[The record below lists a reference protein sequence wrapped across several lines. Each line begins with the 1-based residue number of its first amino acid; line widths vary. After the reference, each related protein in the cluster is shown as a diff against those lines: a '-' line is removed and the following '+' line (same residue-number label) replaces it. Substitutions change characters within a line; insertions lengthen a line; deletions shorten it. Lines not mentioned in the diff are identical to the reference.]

1 VRCWVVRLFGV
12 LVAAVVAV
20 VTAVALS
27 VTGVGPVSVFGSG
40 SIDYI
45 QFSVVSV
52 IAAFLAALLLSTRV
66 RDGRLH
72 GVGAVI
78 ATAALTYVVGVLLF
92 PIVAAAAAWPEVSNG
107 GAVPCL
113 EIRIIGTESR
123 CAGGLQ
129 GAEAL
134 QALFGATLG
143 YYPATPVALVMFA
156 PLLVILLVP
165 SLVWTLL
172 MRLTDGDAYQRSV

>member
-1 VRCWVVRLFGV
+1 MVRLYGV
-12 LVAAVVAV
+12 LVAAAMAVVAAV
-20 VTAVALS
+20 VLSAAGFGALS
-27 VTGVGPVSVFGSG
+27 VLGRAAVDMV
-40 SIDYI
+40 

-52 IAAFLAALLLSTRV
+52 IAACSAALSLSTRV

-72 GVGAVI
+72 GASAVV
-78 ATAALTYVVGVLLF
+78 AMAAATYVVGVMLF
-92 PIVAAAAAWPEVSNG
+92 PIIQAVAAWPQVSNG
-107 GAVPCL
+107 GATPCF
-113 EIRIIGTESR
+113 EIRIIGMESR

-165 SLVWTLL
+165 SLVWVRL
-172 MRLTDGDAYQRSV
+172 MRRADVDAYHRSV